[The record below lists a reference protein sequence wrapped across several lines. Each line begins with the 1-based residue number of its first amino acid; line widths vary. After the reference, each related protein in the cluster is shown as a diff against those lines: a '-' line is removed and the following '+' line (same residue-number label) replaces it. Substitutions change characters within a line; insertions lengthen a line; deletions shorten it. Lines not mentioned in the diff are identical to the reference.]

1 MLELFISTNGSAV
14 KPRFLQTYRNGLLES
29 KINDGKA
36 LLKNCRLCPR
46 NCDVNRYRQKGKIC
60 KTGMKAQISS
70 YFPHY
75 GEESCLTGFRGSGT
89 IFFSSCNLRCI
100 FCQNWE
106 ISHSC
111 IGHEVTPLEIA
122 QIMINLQDR
131 GCHNIN
137 FVTPSH
143 VVVQILMA
151 ISLAAEM
158 GLILPLVYNTSAYDS
173 VESLHL
179 MDGVIDIYMPDL
191 KFWNSESANRFMK
204 APDYPQVS
212 RRNIQ
217 IMHDQVGDLQV
228 DNQQIAVRGLLVRH
242 LVLPGHLKDTASIIR
257 FLTECVSPKTALN
270 IMFQYHPEYKVD
282 NDNFKELNRPL
293 SLKERKYAKRM
304 KQEAGLSEYS
314 WL

>member
-1 MLELFISTNGSAV
+1 MLELFISTYGSAV
-14 KPRFLQTYRNGLLES
+14 KPRFLQTYRSGLLES

-36 LLKNCRLCPR
+36 LLKNCRFCPR
-46 NCDVNRYRQKGKIC
+46 NCEVNRYKQKGKIC
-60 KTGMKAQISS
+60 KTGENAQISS

-111 IGHEVTPLEIA
+111 TGHEVTPLEIA

-228 DNQQIAVRGLLVRH
+228 DNQQIAVGGLLVRH

-270 IMFQYHPEYKVD
+270 IMFQYHPEYKAD

-304 KQEAGLSEYS
+304 KQEAGLPEYS

>member
-1 MLELFISTNGSAV
+1 MPELFISTNGSAV
-14 KPRFLQTYRNGLLES
+14 RPRFIKTYHSGSLES
-29 KINDGKA
+29 KINEGKI

-46 NCDVNRYRQKGKIC
+46 NCKVNRYEQGGKIC
-60 KTGMKAQISS
+60 KMGINARISS
-70 YFPHY
+70 YFPHH
-75 GEESCLTGFRGSGT
+75 GEESCLTGFGGSGT

-100 FCQNWE
+100 FCQNWN

-111 IGHEVTPLEIA
+111 AGREVTPLEIA
-122 QIMINLQDR
+122 KIMINLQDR

-151 ISLAAEM
+151 ISLATEM
-158 GLILPLVYNTSAYDS
+158 GLMLPLVYNTSAYDS

-179 MDGVIDIYMPDL
+179 MDGVIDIYLPDL
-191 KFWNSESANRFMK
+191 KFWNSESANRFMN

-212 RRNIQ
+212 QRNIQ

-228 DNQQIAVRGLLVRH
+228 DNQQIAVGGLLVRH
-242 LVLPGHLKDTASIIR
+242 LVLPGHLKETARIIR
-257 FLTECVSPKTALN
+257 FLTGCVSPRTALN

-282 NDNFKELNRPL
+282 KDNFKDLNRPL
-293 SLKERKYAKRM
+293 SLKEREYAKRM
-304 KQEAGLSEYS
+304 KQEAGLPEYA
-314 WL
+314 WV